1 MNNKNKE
8 SATSMCGNT
17 KHNRNRNYKI
27 ISKNHNGNNSNND
40 N

>member
-1 MNNKNKE
+1 
-8 SATSMCGNT
+8 MCSNT
-17 KHNRNRNYKI
+17 KHNNRKGNYKI